1 GDHLSRRQ
9 HPTCRA
15 RLACERSEAV
25 LSSTRARAV
34 SKTAMAPAGSDVAAV
49 AASDVEER
57 VGDLTEAGHAYGL
70 HQDREQV
77 VASEGGVG
85 ESLEDLGSFV
95 GVAFGEGGEA
105 IQLALLLGVG
115 RASQG
120 QWCCFVLGRL
130 GTDERVDP
138 DDRVRAIVFAG
149 LIEQ

>member
-1 GDHLSRRQ
+1 MAALVRLSRMQCSLSPRGRGLLSCESEGGRRRGICHVRKTGNAHVLALSSATGDHLSRRQ

-77 VASEGGVG
+77 VASEGGV
-85 ESLEDLGSFV
+85 
-95 GVAFGEGGEA
+95 
-105 IQLALLLGVG
+105 
-115 RASQG
+115 
-120 QWCCFVLGRL
+120 
-130 GTDERVDP
+130 
-138 DDRVRAIVFAG
+138 
-149 LIEQ
+149 